1 MRPGWTGV
9 AVVSDAGGDDTYGLG
24 DVIRVRVT
32 FDEKVSVDTTGGT
45 PRLKIK
51 MDPTWGEFW
60 AAWEGGSG
68 TEALTFT
75 HTVVE
80 PNTSPRGIAVLANT
94 LETGGGTIQSVATGA
109 HAGPTHAGLGHD
121 PAHKVNWR
129 PALSVADAE
138 AREGIDATVDFEVAL
153 SRAASRE
160 VAVDFATAD
169 GTATAG
175 ADYTAASGTLTF
187 AAGERSK
194 TVSVAILDDALDE
207 GKETFL
213 LRLSNADGAVIEDG
227 EAVGTI
233 TNSDPLQM
241 MWLSR
246 FGRTVAD
253 HVTGA
258 VSDRL
263 SNPLTGAQVTVAG
276 QTMNLAELED
286 DAFLGRTL
294 TSIAQIMGAP
304 SGPGQAP
311 GSGSFGTGPG
321 HAGAGPDRVR
331 CRPPGRDGSRRGQRP
346 DGDQRAGAADD
357 GPRAAARQRVPPR
370 G

>member
-1 MRPGWTGV
+1 MDF
-9 AVVSDAGGDDTYGLG
+9 AVTLDAAM
-24 DVIRVRVT
+24 
-32 FDEKVSVDTTGGT
+32 DE
-45 PRLKIK
+45 
-51 MDPTWGEFW
+51 
-60 AAWEGGSG
+60 
-68 TEALTFT
+68 
-75 HTVVE
+75 
-80 PNTSPRGIAVLANT
+80 AV
-94 LETGGGTIQSVATGA
+94 
-109 HAGPTHAGLGHD
+109 
-121 PAHKVNWR
+121 
-129 PALSVADAE
+129 
-138 AREGIDATVDFEVAL
+138 TVDYE
-153 SRAASRE
+153 
-160 VAVDFATAD
+160 TAD

-175 ADYTAASGTLTF
+175 ADYTATSGTLTF

-227 EAVGTI
+227 EATGTI
-233 TNSDPLQM
+233 TNSDPLQK

-321 HAGAGPDRVR
+321 HAGAAPGSGSPGSGPGQAGAGPWPATGLGVGNA
-331 CRPPGRDGSRRGQRP
+331 PTATSAPGRLMTGRELLLGSAFHLAREGDGGGPGLAAWGRVTVGGFDGEAPADERQRAHRRQRDHRHPRRGRRVAP
-346 DGDQRAGAADD
+346 PAGGRCGVGERGRGHVRSVAAWIPGPSRA
-357 GPRAAARQRVPPR
+357 R
-370 G
+370 